1 MDWTPFRTKLQAEGS
16 LTLRVKVIPKSAR
29 TVAIGEMADGSVKIR
44 VAAVPE
50 KGKANAELT
59 AYLAE
64 VFSLPRSSITLMTGA
79 TSPAKL
85 FKLTK
90 V

>member
-1 MDWTPFRTKLQAEGS
+1 MDWAPYREKLQAEAS

-29 TVAIGEMADGSVKIR
+29 TGAIGEMADGSVKIK

-64 VFSLPRSSITLMTGA
+64 VFSVSRSNVTLVMGAASSTKLLRITL
-79 TSPAKL
+79 
-85 FKLTK
+85 
-90 V
+90 